1 MARTI
6 PTSFITN
13 LNKRSSIIICDEEE
27 NIYSELPESGFLFID
42 KNFYNVNEKKFK
54 THPILSRF
62 KQFVINPKDLIR
74 SLNEVAKIC
83 KQFVELGV
91 KRNDSIIAIGGKRL
105 IDVYGFAASVYKNGL
120 DFYMVPSTLLAM
132 TDTAIGGVY
141 HLNASNFVKEDIK
154 IQSHP
159 LKVLICPSIAK
170 TTSNEVFQSGL
181 ANMCKLGCLDNMPL
195 LMKLSK
201 AIHFNFDK
209 RTIENDLLAD
219 MIDDALRTK
228 INLYLADRSNPGIFG
243 FGDNIAKLYASF
255 CNPTSHYGEAST
267 IGMELTLDIM
277 QNYCKIL
284 GPLTEYQV
292 YQLNCLLRAINPE
305 LDNQIEE
312 TKEKFIN
319 GLVNMES
326 DKIALTYFTHL
337 GGIPIILEVDKKTII
352 EAIKNH
358 KHYTF

>member
-1 MARTI
+1 MNRII

-13 LNKRSSIIICDEEE
+13 LNKRSSIIICNNEE

-42 KNFYNVNEKKFK
+42 KNFYNINKEKID

-62 KQFVINPKDLIR
+62 KQFIINPKELVR
-74 SLNEVAKIC
+74 SLHEVAKIC

-319 GLVNMES
+319 GLVNMEP